1 METVKFDRERRRER
15 VRDLEID
22 RLEEWR
28 GVEVG
33 EIEVENSRN
42 VKTHALKC

>member
-15 VRDLEID
+15 VRGLEID

-33 EIEVENSRN
+33 EMEVER
-42 VKTHALKC
+42 KRRRTQET